1 MESTDSC
8 RSLVEALLGKAE
20 LTGLDI
26 ARESGVE
33 PDDLRRLWQAL
44 GFPPVTDD
52 ERRFTHADVD
62 VLRAVRALVEVQHSD
77 PSDVLQLTR
86 VLGHAMARIADA
98 QVTVIAER
106 ARGRRDPD
114 AGSGQPVAELVS
126 RIKSLAPILEAF
138 LGYVWRRH
146 VVAAVLQLAVAP
158 SAVDRSLVVGFA
170 DMVGFTAMSR
180 ALDLHEIGKTV
191 DRFEATASEHIL
203 ERGGRVVK
211 TIGDEVMFSVDDT
224 VHAAEIALALVEAHA
239 RRDDLPDIR
248 VGLASGPTLAWQ
260 GDLFG
265 ATVNLASRLVN
276 FARPGSVVVSDE
288 VGNELVS
295 VPGLELR
302 HLRPIRLKGVG
313 RVRTWVLGRDH

>member
-1 MESTDSC
+1 MAHVMS
-8 RSLVEALLGKAE
+8 
-20 LTGLDI
+20 
-26 ARESGVE
+26 
-33 PDDLRRLWQAL
+33 PH
-44 GFPPVTDD
+44 
-52 ERRFTHADVD
+52 FTRADVE
-62 VLRAVRALVEVQHSD
+62 VVRAVRTLVEVQHCD

-86 VLGHAMARIADA
+86 VLGHAMARIGDA

-106 ARGRRDPD
+106 VRGRRDPD
-114 AGSGQPVAELVS
+114 AASGLPVAELVS

-146 VVAAVLQLAVAP
+146 VVAAALQLAVAP
-158 SAVDRSLVVGFA
+158 SADRSLVVGFA

-191 DRFEATASEHIL
+191 DGFEATASEHIL

-239 RRDDLPDIR
+239 RRDDLPEIR

-288 VGNELVS
+288 VGNQLLS
-295 VPGLELR
+295 VPGFELR
-302 HLRPIRLKGVG
+302 HLRPIGLQGVG
-313 RVRTWVLGRDH
+313 RVRTWVVRRAH